1 MSKSSAEI
9 INVRRLDFELP
20 VVSGGT
26 PSPTELA
33 DILTPRTVPEMYI
46 GLYDIAYNNALQEQA
61 GNLVK
66 HVAYGQTDVTN
77 RTGNEY
83 L

>member
-1 MSKSSAEI
+1 
-9 INVRRLDFELP
+9 
-20 VVSGGT
+20 
-26 PSPTELA
+26 
-33 DILTPRTVPEMYI
+33 MYI
-46 GLYDIAYNNALQEQA
+46 GLYDIAYDSALQEQA

-66 HVAYGQTDVTN
+66 HVAYGQTDVTD